1 MTKTKTV
8 EMKGI
13 GIVLFEKSAR
23 AKYLNISVKP
33 FTGVRVAVPRRMSF
47 KMAEQTVDTK
57 ISWLQKHIP
66 KKAQMERKNK
76 GQEKKKKKK
85 KAKIEEPIDHKEAG
99 KLLVARLGE
108 LSRQHG
114 LPYNRVSIRNQ
125 RTRWGSCS
133 SKNNINLN
141 IKLFLLPAELR
152 DYVILHELIHT
163 KIKSHGSEFYVELGR
178 LVGKARVLK
187 ASLNSYKG
195 VLSVNNPHARSGL
208 NEA

>member
-1 MTKTKTV
+1 MTQSKTV

-47 KMAEQTVDTK
+47 KMAEQAVDAK

-66 KKAQMERKNK
+66 KMAQLERVYR
-76 GQEKKKKKK
+76 ER
-85 KAKIEEPIDHKEAG
+85 AKIEEQIDHREAR

>member
-1 MTKTKTV
+1 MTQSKTV

-66 KKAQMERKNK
+66 KMAQLEWEYWER
-76 GQEKKKKKK
+76 
-85 KAKIEEPIDHKEAG
+85 AKIEEQIDHREAR

-114 LPYNRVSIRNQ
+114 LPFKRVSIRNQ

-163 KIKSHGSEFYVELGR
+163 KIKSHGSEFHVELGR
-178 LVGKARVLK
+178 LVGNARLLK
-187 ASLNSYKG
+187 TSLNSYKG
-195 VLSVNNPHARSGL
+195 VLSMNNHGEKDYQCSLLPST
-208 NEA
+208 

>member
-1 MTKTKTV
+1 MTQSKTV
-8 EMKGI
+8 DIKGI

-66 KKAQMERKNK
+66 KMAQLEWEYRER
-76 GQEKKKKKK
+76 
-85 KAKIEEPIDHKEAG
+85 AKIEEQIDHSEAG

-163 KIKSHGSEFYVELGR
+163 KIKSHGSEFYLELGR
-178 LVGKARVLK
+178 LVGNARVLK
-187 ASLNSYKG
+187 TSLNSYKG
-195 VLSVNNPHARSGL
+195 VLSMNNHGEKDYQCSLLPST
-208 NEA
+208 

>member
-1 MTKTKTV
+1 MTQSKTV

-47 KMAEQTVDTK
+47 KMAEQAVDAK

-66 KKAQMERKNK
+66 KMAQLERVYR
-76 GQEKKKKKK
+76 ER
-85 KAKIEEPIDHKEAG
+85 AKIEEPIDHREAG

-108 LSRQHG
+108 LSRLHG
-114 LPYNRVSIRNQ
+114 LPFKRVSIRNQ

-163 KIKSHGSEFYVELGR
+163 KIKFHGSEFYVELGR
-178 LVGKARVLK
+178 LVGNARVLK
-187 ASLNSYKG
+187 TSLDSYKG
-195 VLSVNNPHARSGL
+195 VLSMNNHGEKDYQCSLLPST
-208 NEA
+208 

>member
-1 MTKTKTV
+1 MTQSKTV
-8 EMKGI
+8 EIKGI
-13 GIVLFEKSAR
+13 GVVLFERSAR

-33 FTGVRVAVPRRMSF
+33 FTGVRVAVPRHMSF
-47 KMAEQTVDTK
+47 KMAEQTVDAK
-57 ISWLQKHIP
+57 ISWLQKHIS
-66 KKAQMERKNK
+66 KMAQLEWEYRER
-76 GQEKKKKKK
+76 
-85 KAKIEEPIDHKEAG
+85 AKIEDPIDHREARR
-99 KLLVARLGE
+99 LITARLGE

-114 LPYNRVSIRNQ
+114 LPFKRVSIRNQ

-178 LVGKARVLK
+178 LVGNARLLK
-187 ASLNSYKG
+187 TSLNSYKG
-195 VLSVNNPHARSGL
+195 VLSMNNHGEKDYQCSLLPST
-208 NEA
+208 